1 MIATAK
7 KQLHNAHAFGCGL
20 AVDEEWRCN
29 MSQTAQVNEEISH
42 RVTMLILSITLV
54 LAAMSMGG
62 PLA

>member
-1 MIATAK
+1 
-7 KQLHNAHAFGCGL
+7 
-20 AVDEEWRCN
+20 

>member
-1 MIATAK
+1 MIETAR

-20 AVDEEWRCN
+20 AVDEQRRCN
-29 MSQTAQVNEEISH
+29 MSQTAQVNEEIS
-42 RVTMLILSITLV
+42 RRITMLIPSITLV